1 MNRRAKI
8 DELNA
13 FATIA
18 AHASFRRASDE
29 LGVAPSTL
37 SHMMRTLE
45 RTVGV
50 RLLNRTTR
58 SVAPTEAG
66 DRLLSRLRPL
76 IDGFEQA
83 LDEVSAFSDH
93 LSGTLR
99 INASEH
105 AARWLLQSQ
114 VKVFIERHPSVSID
128 LVTDGRLIDIVAES
142 FDAGVRLGDAVP
154 QDMIAVRLGGPV
166 RFITVASPAYLA
178 TTKKP
183 HTPDDLKNH
192 RCIRIR
198 FPSGKP
204 YRWEFSK
211 RGQAQSVEVSGP
223 LTLDHAGLM
232 VEAAVDGM
240 GIAYVMDQVARSHL
254 DAGTLV
260 TVLDDWCPPLPGLHL
275 YYSGHR
281 YVPPALK
288 AFVEMLRE
296 SA

>member
-18 AHASFRRASDE
+18 AHASFRKASDE

-58 SVAPTEAG
+58 SVALTEAG
-66 DRLLSRLRPL
+66 ERLLARLRPL

-83 LDEVSAFSDH
+83 LDEVSTFSDH

-105 AARWLLQSQ
+105 AARILLQAQ
-114 VKVFIERHPSVSID
+114 VKTFLERHPSVSID
-128 LVTDGRLIDIVAES
+128 LVTDGRLVDIVAES
-142 FDAGVRLGDAVP
+142 FDAGIRLGDAVP
-154 QDMIAVRLGGPV
+154 QDMIAVRIGGPV
-166 RFITVASPAYLA
+166 RFITVASPSYLA
-178 TTKKP
+178 NRQSP
-183 HTPDDLKNH
+183 RTPDDLKNH

-211 RGQAQSVEVSGP
+211 RGRAQSVEVSGP
-223 LTLDHAGLM
+223 MTLDHAGLM
-232 VEAAVDGM
+232 AEAAVDGM
-240 GIAYVMDQVARSHL
+240 GIAYVMDQVAKPYL
-254 DAGTLV
+254 DSGKLIA
-260 TVLDDWCPPLPGLHL
+260 VLDDWCPQIDGLHL

-288 AFVEMLRE
+288 AFIAMLQE
-296 SA
+296 VP

>member
-8 DELNA
+8 EELNA

-58 SVAPTEAG
+58 SVSPTEAG
-66 DRLLSRLRPL
+66 ERLLVRLRPL
-76 IDGFEQA
+76 IHGFEEA

-105 AARWLLQSQ
+105 AARLLLQSRI
-114 VKVFIERHPSVSID
+114 KAFLERHPAVSID
-128 LVTDGRLIDIVAES
+128 LVTDGRFVDIVADA
-142 FDAGVRLGDAVP
+142 FDAGVRLGDAIP
-154 QDMIAVRLGGPV
+154 QDMIAVRISDPV
-166 RFITVASPAYLA
+166 RFIAVASPAYLA
-178 TTKKP
+178 GNDTP
-183 HTPDDLKNH
+183 RTPDDLKIH

-211 RGQAQSVEVSGP
+211 RGQTQSVDVSGP

-232 VEAAVDGM
+232 IEAAIDGM
-240 GIAYVMDQVARSHL
+240 GIAYVMDQLAQPHL
-254 DAGTLV
+254 DAGRLV
-260 TVLDDWCPPLPGLHL
+260 TVLDDWCPAMPGLYL

-288 AFVEMLRE
+288 AFIDMLRE
-296 SA
+296 